1 LLGSAIDTFGASVES
16 RRKEETMNVPRNFRV
31 RRPIV
36 LSLVAAAGLVSG
48 TLLPGAVASPP
59 VAAARSGPVGINRLV
74 PHYSS
79 AVAHD
84 ATAPLRVLAARAKAH
99 AWTARKLVPERG
111 APRSGSAAGSSSGDA
126 AVQSSVAT
134 KGTRIFPIQ
143 NFNGINN
150 EDNFDT
156 YGFHFVPPDPNG
168 DVGRTQYVEMVNVL
182 FSVYSKTGKTE
193 LGPTPIGALWQG
205 FKIPDCTD
213 ASGDP
218 IVLYDQL
225 ANRWILTQFTTR
237 GLAHPRRPFYNCVAI
252 SKTADATGGYYR
264 YAFTTGF
271 NFPDYPKYGVW
282 SNAYVATTRE
292 FGPTTEYGI
301 GVYGLEKSK
310 MLQGKPARSVSF
322 FINGNKPKLL
332 PLVGDGLLP
341 ADVDGNRPPPR
352 DSSIPLLGS
361 QDDNGPYGAQR
372 DALNVWDFRLNWRN
386 KPTASLTFAD
396 QLPVAPFDT
405 DFPCAPDS
413 RDCLP
418 QPGITN
424 HRKYLDSLISRQRL
438 IWRLSYRNFGGYES
452 LVANQSVE
460 ARPHI
465 AGERWYEVR
474 RNLQGAYSV
483 AQQGTYAPRDGI
495 NRWMGSIAQDKLG
508 NLLMGYSV
516 VNGTDIFP
524 GIRFTGRF
532 AGDAPGK
539 MTLHEGIIING
550 TGVQLTHLS
559 RWGDYSA
566 MTVDPVDDCTMWY
579 VNEYYTAKSQ
589 ATSPYGWLTRIAS
602 LQMPGCS

>member
-1 LLGSAIDTFGASVES
+1 
-16 RRKEETMNVPRNFRV
+16 MNLQGVTQA
-31 RRPIV
+31 RRPI
-36 LSLVAAAGLVSG
+36 LISFVAATALVCG
-48 TLLPGAVASPP
+48 TLLPGAAGAPSRLPATARPP
-59 VAAARSGPVGINRLV
+59 SVGPLK
-74 PHYSS
+74 PHFSR

-99 AWTARKLVPERG
+99 GLPAPKLVPERG
-111 APRSGSAAGSSSGDA
+111 SLRAGAASGGSSGDA
-126 AVQSSVAT
+126 AVQSTAAAN
-134 KGTRIFPIQ
+134 GTTIFPKQ
-143 NFNGINN
+143 SFDGINN
-150 EDNFDT
+150 EANLAA
-156 YGFHFVPPDPNG
+156 YGAHFVPPDPNG
-168 DVGRTQYVEMVNVL
+168 DVGLTQYVEMVNVM
-182 FSVYSKTGKTE
+182 FAVYSKTGRTE
-193 LGPTPIGALWQG
+193 LAPTPIGALWQG
-205 FKIPDCTD
+205 FKIKDCTD
-213 ASGDP
+213 PSGDP

-225 ANRWILTQFTTR
+225 ADRWILTQFTTS
-237 GLAHPRRPFYNCVAI
+237 GLSDPRKPFYNCVAI
-252 SKTADATGGYYR
+252 SKSGDATGGYYR

-322 FINGNKPKLL
+322 FINGNKPRLL

-352 DSSIPLLGS
+352 TSAIPLLGS
-361 QDDNGPYGAQR
+361 QDDNAPYGAQS
-372 DALNVWDFRLNWRN
+372 DALNVWDFRVGWGNQ
-386 KPTASLTFAD
+386 PTASLVFAD
-396 QLPVAPFDT
+396 QLPVAAFDT
-405 DFPCAPDS
+405 AFPCHPDS

-424 HRKYLDSLISRQRL
+424 RKKYLDSLISRQRL
-438 IWRLSYRNFGGYES
+438 IWRLAYRNFGGYES
-452 LVANQSVE
+452 LVANQAVE

-474 RNLQGAYSV
+474 RSLQGTYSV
-483 AQQGTYAPRDGI
+483 AQQGTYAPRDTV

-508 NLLMGYSV
+508 NMLLGYSV
-516 VNGTDIFP
+516 VNGTNIYP

-539 MTLHEGIIING
+539 MTLHEGMIING
-550 TGVQLTHLS
+550 SGVQRTNFS

-579 VNEYYTAKSQ
+579 VNEYYTLKSQ
-589 ATSPYGWLTRIAS
+589 RISPFSWLTRIAS
-602 LQMPGCS
+602 LKMPGCR